1 MIKPYFAPAI
11 LLLASA
17 CGGGGGGGGGAP
29 SNPNPADTQSP
40 VITLSGAA
48 SVSIEQNSSYED
60 AGASA
65 TDNIDSSVEVSASG
79 AVDTSTIGEYTITF
93 TATDNAGN
101 SSTLDRLVNVVAV
114 DIDVDA
120 AKWFH
125 QTVLPNG
132 SAWFNGEQQHY
143 TDRTENSYVSDGT
156 LKIVALKESFSDQ
169 GVTKNY
175 TSARLNSKYSFTYG
189 RIEVRAKLPS
199 GVGTWPAVWLLGK
212 NISETGAYWQTQGYG
227 DTPWPASGEADL
239 FEHWGSDQNYVSSA
253 THTPSSFGNTVNVG
267 GQYVG
272 TASTEF
278 HLYELDWSAEQMV
291 FSVDGAVH
299 FTYAPVVK
307 DADTWPFDDELYLLL
322 NVAIQD
328 SVAAEF
334 ESSQME
340 IDYVRVYAPGAGSN
354 ASPMWSDEFD

>member
-17 CGGGGGGGGGAP
+17 CGGGGGGGAP

-101 SSTLDRLVNVVAV
+101 SSTLDRLVNVV

-299 FTYAPVVK
+299 LTYAPVVK

>member
-1 MIKPYFAPAI
+1 M
-11 LLLASA
+11 
-17 CGGGGGGGGGAP
+17 P
-29 SNPNPADTQSP
+29 SIPTVADTQAP
-40 VITLSGAA
+40 VITLVGDA
-48 SVSIEQNSSYED
+48 SLSIEQNSAYED

-65 TDNIDSSVEVSASG
+65 TDNIDSSVEVSSSG
-79 AVDTSTIGEYTITF
+79 AVDTSILGKYIITF
-93 TATDNAGN
+93 TATDSAGN
-101 SSTLDRLVNVVAV
+101 RSTGDRLVTVVAV
-114 DIDVDA
+114 DIGVDA

-132 SAWFNGEQQHY
+132 SSWFNGEQQHY
-143 TDRTENSYVSDGT
+143 TDRTDNSYVSDGT

-175 TSARLNSKYSFTYG
+175 TSARLNSRYSFTYG

-199 GVGTWPAVWLLGK
+199 GVGTWPAFWLLGK

-227 DTPWPASGEADL
+227 DTPWPACGEADL
-239 FEHWGSDQNYVSSA
+239 LEHWGSDQNYVSSS

-272 TASTEF
+272 TASSEF

-299 FTYAPVVK
+299 LTYAPVIK
-307 DADTWPFDDELYLLL
+307 DADTWPFDDPLYLLL
-322 NVAIQD
+322 NVAIEQ
-328 SVAAEF
+328 SVSAEF

-340 IDYVRVYAPGAGSN
+340 IDYVRVYAPGAASN
-354 ASPMWSDEFD
+354 ASPVWSDEFD

>member
-1 MIKPYFAPAI
+1 MIKFLCVPAI
-11 LLLASA
+11 FLLASA
-17 CGGGGGGGGGAP
+17 CGGGGSGVP
-29 SNPNPADTQSP
+29 SNPTVADTQAP
-40 VITLSGAA
+40 VITLAGDA
-48 SVSIEQNSSYED
+48 SLSIEQNSAYED

-65 TDNIDSSVEVSASG
+65 TDNIDSSVEVSSSG
-79 AVDTSTIGEYTITF
+79 SVDISTLGEYIVTF
-93 TATDNAGN
+93 TATDSAGN
-101 SSTLDRLVNVVAV
+101 SSTVDRLVTVVAV
-114 DIDVDA
+114 DIGVDA

-132 SAWFNGEQQHY
+132 SSWFNGEQQHY
-143 TDRTENSYVSDGT
+143 TDRTDNSHVSDGT

-169 GVTKNY
+169 GVTKDY

-212 NISETGAYWQTQGYG
+212 NISETGAYWQTLGYG
-227 DTPWPASGEADL
+227 DTPWPACGEVDL
-239 FEHWGSDQNYVSSA
+239 LEHWGSDQNYVSSA

-272 TASTEF
+272 TASSEF

-291 FSVDGAVH
+291 FSIDGAVH
-299 FTYAPVVK
+299 LTYAPVVK
-307 DADTWPFDDELYLLL
+307 DADTWPFDDQLYLLL

-328 SVAAEF
+328 SVSAELK
-334 ESSQME
+334 SSQME
-340 IDYVRVYAPGAGSN
+340 VDYVRIYAPGAGSN
-354 ASPMWSDEFD
+354 ASPVWSDEFN

>member
-1 MIKPYFAPAI
+1 M
-11 LLLASA
+11 LASA

-101 SSTLDRLVNVVAV
+101 SSTLDRLVNVV

-299 FTYAPVVK
+299 LTYAPVVK

>member
-1 MIKPYFAPAI
+1 
-11 LLLASA
+11 
-17 CGGGGGGGGGAP
+17 
-29 SNPNPADTQSP
+29 
-40 VITLSGAA
+40 
-48 SVSIEQNSSYED
+48 
-60 AGASA
+60 
-65 TDNIDSSVEVSASG
+65 
-79 AVDTSTIGEYTITF
+79 
-93 TATDNAGN
+93 
-101 SSTLDRLVNVVAV
+101 VNVVAV
-114 DIDVDA
+114 NIGVDA

-125 QTVLPNG
+125 QTLLPNG

-143 TDRTENSYVSDGT
+143 TDRTQNSYVSDGT

-212 NISETGAYWQTQGYG
+212 NINETGAYWQTQGYG
-227 DTPWPASGEADL
+227 DTSWPACGEADL
-239 FEHWGSDQNYVSSA
+239 FEHWGSDQNYVASA

-299 FTYAPVVK
+299 LTYAPVVK
-307 DADTWPFDDELYLLL
+307 DADTWPFDNELYLLL
-322 NVAIQD
+322 NVAIED

-354 ASPMWSDEFD
+354 ASPVWSDEFD

>member
-17 CGGGGGGGGGAP
+17 CGGGGGGGVP

-101 SSTLDRLVNVVAV
+101 SSTLDRLVNVV

-299 FTYAPVVK
+299 LTYAPVVK

>member
-1 MIKPYFAPAI
+1 LIKFFLAPAI
-11 LLLASA
+11 VLLASA
-17 CGGGGGGGGGAP
+17 CGGGGGGSGVP
-29 SNPNPADTQSP
+29 SIPTVADTQAP
-40 VITLSGAA
+40 VITLAGDA
-48 SVSIEQNSSYED
+48 SLSIEQNSAYED

-65 TDNIDSSVEVSASG
+65 TDNIDSSVEVSSSG
-79 AVDTSTIGEYTITF
+79 SVDTSTLGEYIVTF
-93 TATDNAGN
+93 TATDSAGN
-101 SSTLDRLVNVVAV
+101 SSTVDRLVTVVAV
-114 DIDVDA
+114 DIGVDA

-132 SAWFNGEQQHY
+132 SSWFNGEQQHY
-143 TDRTENSYVSDGT
+143 TDRTDNSYVSDGT
-156 LKIVALKESFSDQ
+156 LKIVALQESFSDQ
-169 GVTKNY
+169 GVTKDY

-199 GVGTWPAVWLLGK
+199 GIGTWPAVWLLGK
-212 NISETGAYWQTQGYG
+212 NISETGAYWQTLGYG
-227 DTPWPASGEADL
+227 DTPWPACGEVDL
-239 FEHWGSDQNYVSSA
+239 LEHWGSDQNYVSSA

-272 TASTEF
+272 TASSEF

-299 FTYAPVVK
+299 LTYAPVVK
-307 DADTWPFDDELYLLL
+307 DADTWPFDDQLYLIL

-328 SVAAEF
+328 SVSTEF

-340 IDYVRVYAPGAGSN
+340 VDYVRVYAPGAGSN
-354 ASPMWSDEFD
+354 ASPVWSDEFN